1 MPQTTFHTDNVRSSA
16 TGFPKLKLDHG
27 QIVRL
32 VCIEQGPTF
41 EWVHQLQKPR
51 KSPVTNKAVMVTRK
65 RKNGEE
71 YQDYDQE
78 FVGAPICLGDPD
90 VLADKGADPAK
101 CPLCKASIED
111 EAFRGPQ
118 RRFAIHVLK
127 YSTKTGSGTITEPFS
142 VETLVWVLSDNRFT
156 ALASIFTEHAPDGEQ
171 PDPRKVDL
179 VLGPCTNASFQNYE
193 IKAGAKCEMLQSQE
207 RLQRAMTTYQENHA
221 PDLTPY
227 CGRVT
232 ERRWIEQMIEEIQ
245 ERYAEIRSGGAPVAI
260 PDVSETLDSSLLDST
275 PTVASTPKEAS
286 PAVTPDLAAAVESV
300 VTADATPAPA
310 EEKAPKGEETSF
322 EDLLAS
328 LAPAK

>member
-1 MPQTTFHTDNVRSSA
+1 MPQTTFHTDNVRTSA

-51 KSPVTNKAVMVTRK
+51 KSPVTGKAVMVTRK
-65 RKNGEE
+65 RKSGEE

-90 VLADKGADPAK
+90 ILAEKGVDPDH
-101 CPLCKASIED
+101 CPLCEASTGD

-142 VETLVWVLSDNRFT
+142 VETLVWVLSDNRFS

-232 ERRWIEQMIEEIQ
+232 ERRWIEQMIEEIM
-245 ERYAEIRSGGAPVAI
+245 ERYAEIRSGGAPVSI
-260 PDVSETLDSSLLDST
+260 PDVSTTLDSSLLDST
-275 PTVASTPKEAS
+275 PSTVSPTSSTPKT
-286 PAVTPDLAAAVESV
+286 PAATAELATAVESV
-300 VTADATPAPA
+300 VTADEAPA
-310 EEKAPKGEETSF
+310 QEADPKGEDTSF

-328 LAPAK
+328 LTPSK